1 MANALQVFD
10 NSLNDG
16 QLCVCR
22 IVYVKACCAIACYKL
37 NGVVGVHRERQQTTF
52 ANHLDAVFLCTLVC
66 NKTPTATS
74 HNATFKLEGRTHGVF
89 NAV

>member
-1 MANALQVFD
+1 MPNALQVFD

-37 NGVVGVHRERQQTTF
+37 NGVVGVHRERQQATLAHHFNTI
-52 ANHLDAVFLCTLVC
+52 FLVTLVC
-66 NKTPTATS
+66 NETPAATS
-74 HNATFKLEGRTHGVF
+74 HHATFKLEGSTYGVF
-89 NAV
+89 NAI